1 MSDREQSAVVDPVC
15 GMNVDPAHA
24 AATRDHRGK
33 RYLFCCNHCAQKFA
47 ANPDSYLSPSKGI
60 GLVQLG
66 QRPPKSSAEMRAQP
80 AAKSVANQPTAKYF
94 CPMDPEVT
102 SSKPESC
109 PKCGMALEPDLLTG
123 TTTEYFCPM
132 HPEVVSDH
140 PGACPKCGMALEP
153 RLTSAGAPEEDD
165 HELKSMRLR
174 FWIGVALTV
183 PLLAIT
189 MGGMMAGGWLHEFD
203 ISRASA
209 WLQLAL
215 AAPVVLWGGAP
226 FFQRGWNSL
235 RTRNLNMFTLIAM
248 GTGVAFLYSLVV
260 ILLPPNVLPQ
270 SAKGA
275 GHPDIYFEVSAAIV
289 VLVLLGQVMELQAR
303 KQTSSAIRALLD
315 LTPKTARRVGSDGG
329 EGDVPVEQIVI
340 GDRLRIR
347 PGEKIPVDGRVEE
360 GKSSVDESMVTG
372 ESLPVL
378 KEAGDK
384 LIAGTLNGTG
394 SFLMA
399 AERVGSETLLAQ
411 IVAMVATAQRSRAPI
426 QRLADRVAA
435 IFVPV
440 VISCAI
446 AAFLGWFFFGPEP
459 RLAHAMVSAVAV
471 LIIACPCALGLATP
485 MAIMV
490 GTGQGARHGVLVRDA
505 RALESME
512 KINTLVIDKTGTL
525 TEGKPE
531 VTDVKTFNGFTEEQ
545 VLQSIA
551 SVESHSEHPIASSIV
566 RMAQRRG
573 LTLLPV
579 TDFESMPGKG
589 IAAQVT
595 SKETAHRVSV
605 GNAEQMRDVVA
616 DIGAAQ
622 HQTEALRGEAK
633 TVLFAAFDNTLAAV
647 IAVADPIRASS
658 AEALR
663 QLRVDGIDVVM
674 ATGDNSV
681 TALAVARQLGIKQ
694 VEAAVLPVRKAQM
707 IQELQA
713 AGKRVA
719 MAGDGVNDAPALA
732 QADVGIAMGSGT
744 DVALE
749 SGDMALLK
757 GDLRGIMRA
766 RRLSKGVM
774 RNIRQNLF
782 FAFVYNAAGIPLAA
796 GALYPVFHMTLN
808 PVFAAAAMSLSSVSV
823 ISNSLRLRNLKL

>member
-1 MSDREQSAVVDPVC
+1 
-15 GMNVDPAHA
+15 
-24 AATRDHRGK
+24 
-33 RYLFCCNHCAQKFA
+33 
-47 ANPDSYLSPSKGI
+47 
-60 GLVQLG
+60 
-66 QRPPKSSAEMRAQP
+66 
-80 AAKSVANQPTAKYF
+80 
-94 CPMDPEVT
+94 
-102 SSKPESC
+102 
-109 PKCGMALEPDLLTG
+109 
-123 TTTEYFCPM
+123 
-132 HPEVVSDH
+132 
-140 PGACPKCGMALEP
+140 
-153 RLTSAGAPEEDD
+153 
-165 HELKSMRLR
+165 
-174 FWIGVALTV
+174 
-183 PLLAIT
+183 
-189 MGGMMAGGWLHEFD
+189 
-203 ISRASA
+203 
-209 WLQLAL
+209 
-215 AAPVVLWGGAP
+215 
-226 FFQRGWNSL
+226 
-235 RTRNLNMFTLIAM
+235 
-248 GTGVAFLYSLVV
+248 
-260 ILLPPNVLPQ
+260 
-270 SAKGA
+270 
-275 GHPDIYFEVSAAIV
+275 
-289 VLVLLGQVMELQAR
+289 
-303 KQTSSAIRALLD
+303 
-315 LTPKTARRVGSDGG
+315 
-329 EGDVPVEQIVI
+329 
-340 GDRLRIR
+340 
-347 PGEKIPVDGRVEE
+347 
-360 GKSSVDESMVTG
+360 MVTG
-372 ESLPVL
+372 EPMPVD
-378 KEAGDK
+378 KQPEARVTG
-384 LIAGTLNGTG
+384 GTINTGG
-394 SFLMA
+394 SFLMR
-399 AERVGSETLLAQ
+399 AEKVGADTLLSQ
-411 IVAMVATAQRSRAPI
+411 IVRMVGEAQRSRAPI
-426 QRLADRVAA
+426 QRTAD
-435 IFVPV
+435 
-440 VISCAI
+440 AI
-446 AAFLGWFFFGPEP
+446 AAWFVPAVVLIAIVASVAWGTLGPSP
-459 RLAHAMVSAVAV
+459 RLAHALVAAVAV

-647 IAVADPIRASS
+647 IAVADPIRGSS

>member
-1 MSDREQSAVVDPVC
+1 
-15 GMNVDPAHA
+15 
-24 AATRDHRGK
+24 
-33 RYLFCCNHCAQKFA
+33 
-47 ANPDSYLSPSKGI
+47 
-60 GLVQLG
+60 
-66 QRPPKSSAEMRAQP
+66 
-80 AAKSVANQPTAKYF
+80 
-94 CPMDPEVT
+94 
-102 SSKPESC
+102 
-109 PKCGMALEPDLLTG
+109 
-123 TTTEYFCPM
+123 
-132 HPEVVSDH
+132 
-140 PGACPKCGMALEP
+140 
-153 RLTSAGAPEEDD
+153 
-165 HELKSMRLR
+165 
-174 FWIGVALTV
+174 
-183 PLLAIT
+183 
-189 MGGMMAGGWLHEFD
+189 
-203 ISRASA
+203 
-209 WLQLAL
+209 
-215 AAPVVLWGGAP
+215 
-226 FFQRGWNSL
+226 
-235 RTRNLNMFTLIAM
+235 
-248 GTGVAFLYSLVV
+248 
-260 ILLPPNVLPQ
+260 
-270 SAKGA
+270 
-275 GHPDIYFEVSAAIV
+275 
-289 VLVLLGQVMELQAR
+289 
-303 KQTSSAIRALLD
+303 
-315 LTPKTARRVGSDGG
+315 
-329 EGDVPVEQIVI
+329 
-340 GDRLRIR
+340 
-347 PGEKIPVDGRVEE
+347 
-360 GKSSVDESMVTG
+360 
-372 ESLPVL
+372 
-378 KEAGDK
+378 
-384 LIAGTLNGTG
+384 
-394 SFLMA
+394 
-399 AERVGSETLLAQ
+399 
-411 IVAMVATAQRSRAPI
+411 
-426 QRLADRVAA
+426 
-435 IFVPV
+435 
-440 VISCAI
+440 
-446 AAFLGWFFFGPEP
+446 
-459 RLAHAMVSAVAV
+459 
-471 LIIACPCALGLATP
+471 

-647 IAVADPIRASS
+647 IAVADPIRGSS